1 MTRRIGW
8 YFVFVGMVLLA
19 IALVLAIGEQPSGR
33 MFLSG
38 LGGIVAGTWMI
49 LRSVGAA
56 SAGPPPPQAAP
67 APAAQSKQTARA
79 PGPPKAAPAKAPAPA
94 KTGAPAKAGG
104 LARMFQPR
112 SKSRP

>member
-19 IALVLAIGEQPSGR
+19 IALVLAIGEQSSGR

-38 LGGIVAGTWMI
+38 LGGLIVGVWLI
-49 LRSVGAA
+49 LRSVGAPA
-56 SAGPPPPQAAP
+56 AAPPLPPPKP
-67 APAAQSKQTARA
+67 APAAQPKQAAKA
-79 PGPPKAAPAKAPAPA
+79 PGPPKAAPAKPS
-94 KTGAPAKAGG
+94 APAKARG
-104 LARMFQPR
+104 LAGMFQPR